1 VKGLV
6 MKNGIYLTLILFL
19 GVMGYF
25 VVNTLFNESNF
36 ILAGVVFLVISVVIA
51 LLTTHYKKRRE
62 LQPAQKIINFVYISI
77 FAIYGVVA
85 GLSLMY
91 APVYEFSIASMG
103 GILFLVSSFILLVGL
118 YVFMKRSVLRGM

>member
-1 VKGLV
+1 

-91 APVYEFSIASMG
+91 APIYEFSIASMG

>member
-1 VKGLV
+1 

-25 VVNTLFNESNF
+25 AVNTLYNESNF
-36 ILAGVVFLVISVVIA
+36 ILAGVVFLVISVVIS
-51 LLTTHYKKRRE
+51 LLTTHYKKRTE
-62 LQPAQKIINFVYISI
+62 LLPAQKIINFVYISM

-103 GILFLVSSFILLVGL
+103 GVLFLVSSFILVVGL

>member
-1 VKGLV
+1 